1 MKVESVVPFPDYFEV
16 NIATGE
22 KYTSQNVLLAI
33 GRGGTPRKLNVPGEN
48 IEKVFYR
55 MIEPEMISGQNILI
69 VGGGDSAVETAL
81 LLQENNHVTLSYR
94 GNKFTRIKHLN
105 HSKMDAAIADK
116 KVDVIFGSNVVS
128 IDETSVSLV
137 IGQSGEQLKIENNL
151 VYIFAGGELPLQF
164 LEKIGI
170 KFSRK
175 FGEAILK
182 G

>member
-1 MKVESVVPFPDYFEV
+1 
-16 NIATGE
+16 
-22 KYTSQNVLLAI
+22 
-33 GRGGTPRKLNVPGEN
+33 
-48 IEKVFYR
+48 
-55 MIEPEMISGQNILI
+55 
-69 VGGGDSAVETAL
+69 
-81 LLQENNHVTLSYR
+81 
-94 GNKFTRIKHLN
+94 
-105 HSKMDAAIADK
+105 MDAAIADK
-116 KVDVIFGSNVVS
+116 KVDVLFGSNVVS
-128 IDETSVSLV
+128 IDKTSVSLA